1 MKRALLIILVIIT
14 SCSNDKQ
21 EPIFHPFKHSIK
33 YPDYNEVDFLK
44 KKGFR
49 MDVVDN
55 KKALTKMKDGIE
67 ISFMLFNDEDLE
79 TKIVR
84 DYLDSF
90 DTLKADKE
98 IEKWCGQRIA
108 VWKSEE
114 DSTRLTTVIFNNTT
128 VELSL
133 RKRNDKTYLETK
145 FDLIH
150 RVVKN

>member
-1 MKRALLIILVIIT
+1 MKIALLILLVVIT
-14 SCSNDKQ
+14 SCSEDKQ
-21 EPIFHPFKHSIK
+21 EPIFHPFKSSTK
-33 YPDYNEVDFLK
+33 FPDYNEVDFLK

-67 ISFMLFNDEDLE
+67 ISFMLLNDEDLE

-90 DTLKADKE
+90 DTLKADKK
-98 IEKWCGQRIA
+98 IEKWSGQRTA
-108 VWKSEE
+108 VWRSEE
-114 DSTRLTTVIFNNTT
+114 DSTRSTTVIFNDTT

-133 RKRNDKTYLETK
+133 RKRKNKTYLETK